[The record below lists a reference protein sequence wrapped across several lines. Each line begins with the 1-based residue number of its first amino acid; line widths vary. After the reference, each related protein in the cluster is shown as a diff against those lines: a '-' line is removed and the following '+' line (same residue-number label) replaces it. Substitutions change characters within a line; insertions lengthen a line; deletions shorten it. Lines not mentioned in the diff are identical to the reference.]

1 MPKASKRTAI
11 AILLITIAGVA
22 AVVSL
27 AWWYSQQEPEGG
39 FRLYSNFNFSFEYPK
54 DMEISE
60 QGLVAGTNATT
71 DSGILTGE
79 LSNGAFELIKVGWF
93 TTESAPDL
101 ETSLNNSLVS
111 LEVEG
116 WLTVEKGQLKDSA
129 TVNGHEMLYQS
140 FTATT
145 GEADTFQGISGV
157 WYCETSNR
165 SFDFILMFL
174 QDNQD
179 IQEILQKFQQ
189 YTVSFTCT

>member
-1 MPKASKRTAI
+1 V
-11 AILLITIAGVA
+11 IAGVS
-22 AVVSL
+22 AVVSF
-27 AWWYSQQEPEGG
+27 AWWYSQKEPEGELK
-39 FRLYSNFNFSFEYPK
+39 LYSNFDFFFEYPK

-101 ETSLNNSLVS
+101 EISLDNSFLNF
-111 LEVEG
+111 EVEWG
-116 WLTVEKGQLKDSA
+116 FTVEKGQLKDSA

-165 SFDFILMFL
+165 SFDFILIFM

-179 IQEILQKFQQ
+179 ILQKFQQ
-189 YTVSFTCT
+189 YIISFTCT